1 MLFLLFELD
10 GERYALDAAQ
20 IVEVRA
26 LAPVKSIPG
35 APPWIAGA
43 IDQRGEPVPVIDVAQ
58 LALGRAARRL
68 RSTRLVVVRYRR
80 HDAQPGARGDC
91 DGDGDGDGDG
101 NSNSNSN
108 SDGNGNGNGN
118 GNGERMLGLIVEHA
132 TQTCRIDP
140 ARFADSGIATPHARW
155 LGPVAGDAS
164 GFVQWVDVR
173 RMLDDDARALLFPPA
188 QPLPHAA
195 SALPRAITQ

>member
-10 GERYALDAAQ
+10 GERYALEATR
-20 IVEVRA
+20 IVEVLA
-26 LAPVKSIPG
+26 LAPLKSIPG

-43 IDQRGEPVPVIDVAQ
+43 IDRHGKPVPVIDVAQ

-68 RSTRLVVVRYRR
+68 RSTRLVVVRY
-80 HDAQPGARGDC
+80 HTPDAQPDAPPDSGSAAG
-91 DGDGDGDGDG
+91 
-101 NSNSNSN
+101 
-108 SDGNGNGNGN
+108 
-118 GNGERMLGLIVEHA
+118 RMLGLIVEHA

-188 QPLPHAA
+188 QPLPQAV
-195 SALPRAITQ
+195 SG

>member
-10 GERYALDAAQ
+10 GERYALEATR
-20 IVEVRA
+20 IVEVLA

-43 IDQRGEPVPVIDVAQ
+43 IDRHGKPVPVIDVAQ

-68 RSTRLVVVRYRR
+68 RSTRLVVVRY
-80 HDAQPGARGDC
+80 HTSDAQPDAQPDAGGAAG
-91 DGDGDGDGDG
+91 
-101 NSNSNSN
+101 
-108 SDGNGNGNGN
+108 
-118 GNGERMLGLIVEHA
+118 RMLGLIVEHA

-173 RMLDDDARALLFPPA
+173 RMIDDDARALLFPPA
-188 QPLPHAA
+188 QPLPQ
-195 SALPRAITQ
+195 AISG

>member
-10 GERYALDAAQ
+10 GERYALEATR
-20 IVEVRA
+20 IVEVLA
-26 LAPVKSIPG
+26 LAPLKSIPG

-43 IDQRGEPVPVIDVAQ
+43 IDRHGKPVPVIDVAQ

-68 RSTRLVVVRYRR
+68 RSTRLVVVRCYTPDSQP
-80 HDAQPGARGDC
+80 DAPPDLGSAAG
-91 DGDGDGDGDG
+91 
-101 NSNSNSN
+101 
-108 SDGNGNGNGN
+108 
-118 GNGERMLGLIVEHA
+118 RMLGLIVEHA

-188 QPLPHAA
+188 QPLPQAV
-195 SALPRAITQ
+195 SG

>member
-10 GERYALDAAQ
+10 GERYALEATR
-20 IVEVRA
+20 IVEVLA

-35 APPWIAGA
+35 APPWLAGA
-43 IDQRGEPVPVIDVAQ
+43 IDRHGKPVPVIDVAQ

-68 RSTRLVVVRYRR
+68 RSTRLVVVRY
-80 HDAQPGARGDC
+80 HTPDTPPDAPPDTGDTGGTGGAG
-91 DGDGDGDGDG
+91 GAGGAAG
-101 NSNSNSN
+101 
-108 SDGNGNGNGN
+108 
-118 GNGERMLGLIVEHA
+118 RMLGLIVEHA

-173 RMLDDDARALLFPPA
+173 RMIDDDARALLFPPA
-188 QPLPHAA
+188 QPLPQ
-195 SALPRAITQ
+195 AISG

>member
-10 GERYALDAAQ
+10 GERYALEATR
-20 IVEVRA
+20 IVEVLA
-26 LAPVKSIPG
+26 LAPLKSIPG

-43 IDQRGEPVPVIDVAQ
+43 IDRHGKPVPVIDVAQ

-68 RSTRLVVVRYRR
+68 RSTRLVVVRYYTP
-80 HDAQPGARGDC
+80 DALPDSGSAAG
-91 DGDGDGDGDG
+91 
-101 NSNSNSN
+101 
-108 SDGNGNGNGN
+108 
-118 GNGERMLGLIVEHA
+118 RMLGLIVEHA

-188 QPLPHAA
+188 QPLPQAV
-195 SALPRAITQ
+195 SG

>member
-10 GERYALDAAQ
+10 GERYALEATR
-20 IVEVRA
+20 IVEVLA

-43 IDQRGEPVPVIDVAQ
+43 IDRHGKPVPVIDVAQ

-68 RSTRLVVVRYRR
+68 RSTRLVVVRY
-80 HDAQPGARGDC
+80 HTPDAQPDAPPDAGSAAG
-91 DGDGDGDGDG
+91 
-101 NSNSNSN
+101 
-108 SDGNGNGNGN
+108 
-118 GNGERMLGLIVEHA
+118 RMLGLIVEHA

-173 RMLDDDARALLFPPA
+173 RMIDDDARALLFPPA
-188 QPLPHAA
+188 QPLPK
-195 SALPRAITQ
+195 AISG

>member
-10 GERYALDAAQ
+10 GERYALEAAQ
-20 IVEVRA
+20 IVEVLA

-43 IDQRGEPVPVIDVAQ
+43 IDRHGEPVPVIDVAQ

-68 RSTRLVVVRYRR
+68 RSTRLVVVRYRT
-80 HDAQPGARGDC
+80 HDAPPDAGGAAG
-91 DGDGDGDGDG
+91 
-101 NSNSNSN
+101 
-108 SDGNGNGNGN
+108 
-118 GNGERMLGLIVEHA
+118 RMLGLIVERA
-132 TQTCRIDP
+132 TQTYRIDP

-188 QPLPHAA
+188 QPLPQ
-195 SALPRAITQ
+195 AISG

>member
-10 GERYALDAAQ
+10 GERYALEATR
-20 IVEVRA
+20 IVEVLA

-35 APPWIAGA
+35 TPPWIAGA
-43 IDQRGEPVPVIDVAQ
+43 IDRHGKPVPVIDVAQ

-68 RSTRLVVVRYRR
+68 RSTRLVVVRCYTP
-80 HDAQPGARGDC
+80 DAPPDAPPDAGGTAG
-91 DGDGDGDGDG
+91 
-101 NSNSNSN
+101 
-108 SDGNGNGNGN
+108 
-118 GNGERMLGLIVEHA
+118 RMLGLIVEHA

-188 QPLPHAA
+188 QPLPQAV
-195 SALPRAITQ
+195 SG

>member
-10 GERYALDAAQ
+10 GERYALEAAR
-20 IVEVRA
+20 IVEVLA

-43 IDQRGEPVPVIDVAQ
+43 IDRHGKPVPVIDVAQ

-68 RSTRLVVVRYRR
+68 RSTRLVVVRYRTP
-80 HDAQPGARGDC
+80 DAPPDAGGAAG
-91 DGDGDGDGDG
+91 
-101 NSNSNSN
+101 
-108 SDGNGNGNGN
+108 
-118 GNGERMLGLIVEHA
+118 RMLGLIVEHA

-188 QPLPHAA
+188 QPLPQ
-195 SALPRAITQ
+195 AISG

>member
-10 GERYALDAAQ
+10 GERYALEATR
-20 IVEVRA
+20 IVEVLA
-26 LAPVKSIPG
+26 LAPLKSIPG

-43 IDQRGEPVPVIDVAQ
+43 IGRHGKPVPVIDVAQ

-68 RSTRLVVVRYRR
+68 RSTRLVVVRCYTP
-80 HDAQPGARGDC
+80 DAQPDAPPDSGGTAG
-91 DGDGDGDGDG
+91 
-101 NSNSNSN
+101 
-108 SDGNGNGNGN
+108 
-118 GNGERMLGLIVEHA
+118 RMLGLIIEHA

-188 QPLPHAA
+188 QPLPQAV
-195 SALPRAITQ
+195 SG

>member
-10 GERYALDAAQ
+10 GERYALEATR
-20 IVEVRA
+20 IVEVLA
-26 LAPVKSIPG
+26 LAPLKSIPG

-43 IDQRGEPVPVIDVAQ
+43 IDRHGKPVPVIDVAQ

-68 RSTRLVVVRYRR
+68 RSTRLVVVRYYTP
-80 HDAQPGARGDC
+80 DARPDAPPDSGSAAG
-91 DGDGDGDGDG
+91 
-101 NSNSNSN
+101 
-108 SDGNGNGNGN
+108 
-118 GNGERMLGLIVEHA
+118 RMLGLIVERA

-188 QPLPHAA
+188 QPLPQ
-195 SALPRAITQ
+195 AISG

>member
-10 GERYALDAAQ
+10 GERYALEATR
-20 IVEVRA
+20 IVEVLA
-26 LAPVKSIPG
+26 LAPVRPIPG

-43 IDQRGEPVPVIDVAQ
+43 IDRHGKPVPVIDVAQ

-68 RSTRLVVVRYRR
+68 RSTRLVVVRY
-80 HDAQPGARGDC
+80 HTPDAQPDAPPDSGSAAG
-91 DGDGDGDGDG
+91 
-101 NSNSNSN
+101 
-108 SDGNGNGNGN
+108 
-118 GNGERMLGLIVEHA
+118 RMLGLIVEHA

-188 QPLPHAA
+188 QPLPQAV
-195 SALPRAITQ
+195 SG

>member
-10 GERYALDAAQ
+10 GERYALEATR
-20 IVEVRA
+20 IVEVLA

-43 IDQRGEPVPVIDVAQ
+43 IDRHGKPVPVIDVAQ

-68 RSTRLVVVRYRR
+68 RSTRLVVVRY
-80 HDAQPGARGDC
+80 HTPDAQPDAPPDAGSAAG
-91 DGDGDGDGDG
+91 
-101 NSNSNSN
+101 
-108 SDGNGNGNGN
+108 
-118 GNGERMLGLIVEHA
+118 RMLGLIVEHA

-173 RMLDDDARALLFPPA
+173 RMIDDDARALLFPPA
-188 QPLPHAA
+188 QPLPQ
-195 SALPRAITQ
+195 AISG

>member
-10 GERYALDAAQ
+10 GERYALEATR
-20 IVEVRA
+20 IVEVLA
-26 LAPVKSIPG
+26 LAPLKSIPG

-43 IDQRGEPVPVIDVAQ
+43 IDRHGKPVPVIDVAQ

-68 RSTRLVVVRYRR
+68 RSTRLVVVRY
-80 HDAQPGARGDC
+80 HTPDAQPDAPPDAGSAAG
-91 DGDGDGDGDG
+91 
-101 NSNSNSN
+101 
-108 SDGNGNGNGN
+108 
-118 GNGERMLGLIVEHA
+118 RMLGLIVEHA

-173 RMLDDDARALLFPPA
+173 RMIDDDARALLFPPA
-188 QPLPHAA
+188 QPLPQ
-195 SALPRAITQ
+195 AISG

>member
-10 GERYALDAAQ
+10 GERYALEATR
-20 IVEVRA
+20 IVEVLA

-35 APPWIAGA
+35 APPWLAGA
-43 IDQRGEPVPVIDVAQ
+43 IDRHGKPVPVIDVAQ

-68 RSTRLVVVRYRR
+68 RSTRLVVVRY
-80 HDAQPGARGDC
+80 HTPDAQPDAPPDAGSAAG
-91 DGDGDGDGDG
+91 
-101 NSNSNSN
+101 
-108 SDGNGNGNGN
+108 
-118 GNGERMLGLIVEHA
+118 RMLGLIVEHA

-173 RMLDDDARALLFPPA
+173 RMIDDDARALLFPPA
-188 QPLPHAA
+188 QPLPQ
-195 SALPRAITQ
+195 AISG

>member
-10 GERYALDAAQ
+10 GERYALEATR
-20 IVEVRA
+20 IVEVLA
-26 LAPVKSIPG
+26 LAPLKSIPG

-43 IDQRGEPVPVIDVAQ
+43 IDRHGKPVPVVDVAQ

-68 RSTRLVVVRYRR
+68 RSTRLVVVRY
-80 HDAQPGARGDC
+80 HTPDAQPDAPPDSGSAAG
-91 DGDGDGDGDG
+91 
-101 NSNSNSN
+101 
-108 SDGNGNGNGN
+108 
-118 GNGERMLGLIVEHA
+118 RMLGLIVEHA

-173 RMLDDDARALLFPPA
+173 RMLDDDARTLLFPPA
-188 QPLPHAA
+188 QPLPQAV
-195 SALPRAITQ
+195 SG

>member
-10 GERYALDAAQ
+10 GERYALEATR
-20 IVEVRA
+20 IVEVLA
-26 LAPVKSIPG
+26 LAPVRPIPG

-43 IDQRGEPVPVIDVAQ
+43 IDRHGKPVPVIDVAQ

-68 RSTRLVVVRYRR
+68 RSTRLVVVRY
-80 HDAQPGARGDC
+80 HTPDAQPDAQPDSGSAAG
-91 DGDGDGDGDG
+91 
-101 NSNSNSN
+101 
-108 SDGNGNGNGN
+108 
-118 GNGERMLGLIVEHA
+118 RMLGLIVEHA

-188 QPLPHAA
+188 QPLPQAV
-195 SALPRAITQ
+195 SG

>member
-10 GERYALDAAQ
+10 GERYALEATR
-20 IVEVRA
+20 IVEVLA

-43 IDQRGEPVPVIDVAQ
+43 IDRHGKPVPVIDVAQ

-68 RSTRLVVVRYRR
+68 RSTRLVVVRYYTP
-80 HDAQPGARGDC
+80 DAQPDAPPDSGSAAG
-91 DGDGDGDGDG
+91 
-101 NSNSNSN
+101 
-108 SDGNGNGNGN
+108 
-118 GNGERMLGLIVEHA
+118 RMLGLIVEHA

-140 ARFADSGIATPHARW
+140 ARFAESGIATPHARW

-188 QPLPHAA
+188 QPLPQAV
-195 SALPRAITQ
+195 SG

>member
-10 GERYALDAAQ
+10 GERYALEATR
-20 IVEVRA
+20 IVEVLA

-43 IDQRGEPVPVIDVAQ
+43 IDRHGKPVPVIDVAQ

-68 RSTRLVVVRYRR
+68 RSTRLVVVRYRTP
-80 HDAQPGARGDC
+80 DAPPDSGGAAG
-91 DGDGDGDGDG
+91 
-101 NSNSNSN
+101 
-108 SDGNGNGNGN
+108 
-118 GNGERMLGLIVEHA
+118 RMLGLIVERA

-140 ARFADSGIATPHARW
+140 ARFADGGIATPHARW

-188 QPLPHAA
+188 QPLPQ
-195 SALPRAITQ
+195 AISG

>member
-80 HDAQPGARGDC
+80 HDARPGVGGD
-91 DGDGDGDGDG
+91 
-101 NSNSNSN
+101 
-108 SDGNGNGNGN
+108 
-118 GNGERMLGLIVEHA
+118 GERMLGLIVEHA

-155 LGPVAGDAS
+155 LGPVAGDAA

-188 QPLPHAA
+188 QPLPQAV
-195 SALPRAITQ
+195 SG

>member
-10 GERYALDAAQ
+10 GERYALEATR
-20 IVEVRA
+20 IVEVLA
-26 LAPVKSIPG
+26 LAPLKSIPG

-43 IDQRGEPVPVIDVAQ
+43 IDRHGKPVPVIDVAQ

-68 RSTRLVVVRYRR
+68 RSTRLVVVRCYTP
-80 HDAQPGARGDC
+80 DAQPDAGSAAG
-91 DGDGDGDGDG
+91 
-101 NSNSNSN
+101 
-108 SDGNGNGNGN
+108 
-118 GNGERMLGLIVEHA
+118 RMLGLIVEHA

-188 QPLPHAA
+188 QPLPQAV
-195 SALPRAITQ
+195 SG

>member
-10 GERYALDAAQ
+10 GERYALEATR
-20 IVEVRA
+20 IVEVLA
-26 LAPVKSIPG
+26 LAPLKSIPG

-43 IDQRGEPVPVIDVAQ
+43 IDRHGKPVPVVDVAQ

-68 RSTRLVVVRYRR
+68 RSTRLVVVRCYTP
-80 HDAQPGARGDC
+80 DAQPDAGSTAG
-91 DGDGDGDGDG
+91 
-101 NSNSNSN
+101 
-108 SDGNGNGNGN
+108 
-118 GNGERMLGLIVEHA
+118 RMLGLIVEHA

-173 RMLDDDARALLFPPA
+173 RMLDDDARTLLFPPA
-188 QPLPHAA
+188 QPLPQAV
-195 SALPRAITQ
+195 SG

>member
-10 GERYALDAAQ
+10 GERYALEATR
-20 IVEVRA
+20 IVEVLA
-26 LAPVKSIPG
+26 LAPLKSIPG

-43 IDQRGEPVPVIDVAQ
+43 IDRHGKPVPVIDVAQ

-68 RSTRLVVVRYRR
+68 RSTRLVVVRCYTP
-80 HDAQPGARGDC
+80 DAPPDAGGAAG
-91 DGDGDGDGDG
+91 
-101 NSNSNSN
+101 
-108 SDGNGNGNGN
+108 
-118 GNGERMLGLIVEHA
+118 RMLGLIVEHA

-188 QPLPHAA
+188 QPLPQAV
-195 SALPRAITQ
+195 SG

>member
-80 HDAQPGARGDC
+80 HDAQPGARGD
-91 DGDGDGDGDG
+91 
-101 NSNSNSN
+101 
-108 SDGNGNGNGN
+108 SDSDSDGN

-188 QPLPHAA
+188 QPLPP
-195 SALPRAITQ
+195 ALPRAVTQ

>member
-10 GERYALDAAQ
+10 GERYALEATR
-20 IVEVRA
+20 IVEVLA
-26 LAPVKSIPG
+26 LAPLKSIPG

-43 IDQRGEPVPVIDVAQ
+43 IDRHGKPVPVIDVAQ

-68 RSTRLVVVRYRR
+68 RSTRLVVVRCYTP
-80 HDAQPGARGDC
+80 DAQPDEPPDSGSAAG
-91 DGDGDGDGDG
+91 
-101 NSNSNSN
+101 
-108 SDGNGNGNGN
+108 
-118 GNGERMLGLIVEHA
+118 RMLGLIVEHA

-188 QPLPHAA
+188 QPLPQAV
-195 SALPRAITQ
+195 SG

>member
-10 GERYALDAAQ
+10 GERYALEATR
-20 IVEVRA
+20 IVEVLA
-26 LAPVKSIPG
+26 LAPLKSIPG

-43 IDQRGEPVPVIDVAQ
+43 IDRHGKPVPVIDVAQ

-68 RSTRLVVVRYRR
+68 RSTRLVVVRCYTP
-80 HDAQPGARGDC
+80 DAQPDAQPDSGSAAG
-91 DGDGDGDGDG
+91 
-101 NSNSNSN
+101 
-108 SDGNGNGNGN
+108 
-118 GNGERMLGLIVEHA
+118 RMLGLIVEHA

-188 QPLPHAA
+188 QPLPQAV
-195 SALPRAITQ
+195 SG

>member
-10 GERYALDAAQ
+10 GERYALEATR
-20 IVEVRA
+20 IVEVLA
-26 LAPVKSIPG
+26 LAPLKSIPG

-43 IDQRGEPVPVIDVAQ
+43 IDRHGKPVPVIDVAQ

-68 RSTRLVVVRYRR
+68 RSTRLVVVRCYTP
-80 HDAQPGARGDC
+80 DAPPDAGGAAG
-91 DGDGDGDGDG
+91 
-101 NSNSNSN
+101 
-108 SDGNGNGNGN
+108 
-118 GNGERMLGLIVEHA
+118 RMLGLIVEHA
-132 TQTCRIDP
+132 TQTCRIDS

-188 QPLPHAA
+188 QPLPQAV
-195 SALPRAITQ
+195 SG

>member
-10 GERYALDAAQ
+10 GERYALEAAQ
-20 IVEVRA
+20 IVEVLA

-43 IDQRGEPVPVIDVAQ
+43 IDRHGEPVPVIDVAQ

-68 RSTRLVVVRYRR
+68 RSTRLVVVRYRTP
-80 HDAQPGARGDC
+80 DAPPDAPPDTQPDVGGAAG
-91 DGDGDGDGDG
+91 
-101 NSNSNSN
+101 
-108 SDGNGNGNGN
+108 
-118 GNGERMLGLIVEHA
+118 RMLGLIVERA
-132 TQTCRIDP
+132 TQTCRIAP

-173 RMLDDDARALLFPPA
+173 RMLDDDARTLLFPPA
-188 QPLPHAA
+188 QPLPQ
-195 SALPRAITQ
+195 AISG